1 MVEFTMTLVQRFFY
15 THNAKQMVGERAES
29 SFNLE
34 VLSSVN
40 IFTSDC
46 LKSFIHYL
54 MLFKPLLDVILPKQI

>member
-40 IFTSDC
+40 IFISD

>member
-29 SFNLE
+29 SFNFE

-40 IFTSDC
+40 IFTSD

>member
-40 IFTSDC
+40 IFTSD